1 MSAGS
6 GGSDSSGVS
15 VLILTRNEEVNI
27 ERCLKALSWSDDIV
41 VLDSESTD
49 RTRELASSFEHVRV
63 FTRAFDQEYTQRNYG
78 LHEIEYKHPWV
89 YICDADERVPPELR
103 DEILRVVKDPGEGC
117 SAFRV
122 RFQNIFMGR
131 WIKRSSNYPVWVIR
145 LVRPERVRYEERATN
160 VHPIVEGTIGSLTQ
174 HFLHH
179 SFNSG
184 LGRWYHKHN
193 FYSDREAEEAVKQI
207 EGGLHGFGALFSRD
221 PMVRRRAIKNMS
233 FFVPARGVLR
243 FVYSYLLGRGFA
255 DGPAGLQYCK
265 MISIYEY
272 WIELKSI
279 ERRSDPHARTRE
291 LAERLLE
298 RGK

>member
-1 MSAGS
+1 MSEES
-6 GGSDSSGVS
+6 GGVDSKRVS

-27 ERCLKALSWSDDIV
+27 ERCLRALSWSDDIV

-49 RTRELASSFEHVRV
+49 RTRELASSFKNVRV
-63 FTRAFDQEYTQRNYG
+63 YTRAFDQEYTQRNYG
-78 LHEIEYKHPWV
+78 LHSIEYKNPWV

-103 DEILRVVKDPGEGC
+103 DEILRAVNDTGNDYA
-117 SAFRV
+117 AFRV

-145 LVRPERVRYEERATN
+145 LVRPGSVRYEERATN
-160 VHPIVEGTIGSLTQ
+160 VHPIVDGTIGSLTQ

-179 SFNSG
+179 SFNAG
-184 LGRWYHKHN
+184 LDRWYRKHN

-207 EGGLHGFGALFSRD
+207 EGGFHGIGSLLSRD
-221 PMVRRRAIKNMS
+221 PMLRRRSFKNLS
-233 FFVPARGVLR
+233 FFVPARGALR

-265 MISIYEY
+265 MVSIYEY
-272 WIELKSI
+272 WIEMKTI

-291 LAERLLE
+291 LAERLLGGG
-298 RGK
+298 R